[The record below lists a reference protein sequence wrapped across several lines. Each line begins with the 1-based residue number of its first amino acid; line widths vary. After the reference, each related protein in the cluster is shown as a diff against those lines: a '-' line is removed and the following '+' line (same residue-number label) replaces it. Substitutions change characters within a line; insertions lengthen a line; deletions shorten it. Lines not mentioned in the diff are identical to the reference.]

1 MENPVIIIAGPT
13 ASGKSQ
19 LAIDLAIALNGVIL
33 NADSMQIYQGTPI
46 LSAVPTIQDK
56 QIVEHRLY
64 ELFPNNFNSSVI
76 DWLNKIVPEIR
87 SVWQENR
94 VPIVVGGTGLYLDNL
109 INGTTPI
116 PETSK
121 KAHQETM
128 KLLSE
133 ISVQK
138 LHEKLKEV
146 DAATAA
152 RLSENDTTRVRRAYE
167 VWLDTKIPLSIWHK
181 KDMIKKIP
189 EAHFYVIKIIPD
201 KKELDERCYLRFDK
215 MLEQGALEEVRQL
228 AMADLDRKLPAM
240 KALGVPELLAYVD
253 NKISLEEAVDLAKLH
268 TRQYA
273 KRQLTWFRHKLKAN
287 FEINKCY
294 HTDKNLIKNIIFN
307 VKNEL

>member
-1 MENPVIIIAGPT
+1 MISA
-13 ASGKSQ
+13 KSQ
-19 LAIDLAIALNGVIL
+19 LAIDLALALNGVIL

-46 LSAVPTIQDK
+46 LSAVPNIQDK
-56 QIVEHRLY
+56 QKVEHRLY

-87 SVWQENR
+87 SVWQENK

-121 KAHQETM
+121 NAHQETM
-128 KLLSE
+128 NLLSE
-133 ISVQK
+133 IGVQK

-146 DAATAA
+146 DAATAD

-167 VWLDTKIPLSIWHK
+167 VWLDTKIPLSVWHK
-181 KDMIKKIP
+181 KAMIKKIP
-189 EAHFYVIKIIPD
+189 EAHFYVIKIVPD

-215 MLEQGALEEVRQL
+215 MLDQGALEEVKQL
-228 AMADLDRKLPAM
+228 APADLDRKLPAM

-253 NKISLEEAVDLAKLH
+253 NKISLDEAVNLAKLH

-287 FEINKCY
+287 FEITKCY
-294 HTDKNLIKNIIFN
+294 QTDKNLIKNIIFN